1 MTYCKWSRQ
10 QAGRCSLA
18 TYYELAVFWRS
29 VPPAEI
35 QLLQI
40 ASALGIKPREGG
52 SAPASAPRSGSSPA
66 AKQEMSEQGL
76 QELAGAGMPVFQGPL
91 PDYIKQ
97 VLEGLPLD

>member
-1 MTYCKWSRQ
+1 MTYCKWSRA

-18 TYYELAVFWRS
+18 TYYELALFWRS

-52 SAPASAPRSGSSPA
+52 AAQASARPSNQPQ
-66 AKQEMSEQGL
+66 QEISEQGL
-76 QELAGAGMPVFQGPL
+76 QELASAGLPVFQGPL
-91 PDYIKQ
+91 PAHLKT